1 MNKGEIDMMI
11 MSNEKRHQKT
21 TIDSDIIS
29 DACETMI
36 MTRQNDA
43 KIVMMSE
50 DVYNNLMENMYLTS
64 SKNNLDWLI
73 ESQKQYEE
81 GKTYTIDS
89 AELTNNE

>member
-1 MNKGEIDMMI
+1 MMI

-29 DACETMI
+29 DTCKTMI
-36 MTRQNDA
+36 MARQNDA

-89 AELTNNE
+89 ADFNAGFVESTII

>member
-1 MNKGEIDMMI
+1 MMI

-21 TIDSDIIS
+21 TIASDIIS
-29 DACETMI
+29 DTCKTMI

-89 AELTNNE
+89 ADLTNDG

>member
-1 MNKGEIDMMI
+1 
-11 MSNEKRHQKT
+11 
-21 TIDSDIIS
+21 
-29 DACETMI
+29 
-36 MTRQNDA
+36 
-43 KIVMMSE
+43 MMSE

-89 AELTNNE
+89 ADLTNDG

>member
-1 MNKGEIDMMI
+1 
-11 MSNEKRHQKT
+11 
-21 TIDSDIIS
+21 
-29 DACETMI
+29 

-89 AELTNNE
+89 ADLTNDG

>member
-1 MNKGEIDMMI
+1 MMI
-11 MSNEKRHQKT
+11 MSNEKRHQKM

-29 DACETMI
+29 DTCKTMI

-89 AELTNNE
+89 ADLTNDG

>member
-1 MNKGEIDMMI
+1 MMI

-89 AELTNNE
+89 ADLTNDG

>member
-1 MNKGEIDMMI
+1 MMI

-89 AELTNNE
+89 ADLTNDE

>member
-1 MNKGEIDMMI
+1 MMI

-21 TIDSDIIS
+21 TIASDIIS
-29 DACETMI
+29 DTCETMI

-89 AELTNNE
+89 ADLTNDG